1 MWTHYDNFSM
11 NDTICAIAT
20 PPGTGGIAILRISGL
35 LAPYIAQQLTGQPLT
50 LRVHYRTVNGLDDV
64 VVTSFHAP
72 HSYTGEEVVEI
83 ACHGSNYIQQE
94 LLRRCIDLGARMA
107 QPGEFTQRAFLNGKM
122 DLSQAEAVADLIAAE
137 SKAAHQM
144 ALHQLKG
151 GISRSL
157 LTLREQLLHFT
168 SLIELELD
176 FADHE
181 DLEFADRQQLR
192 QLAQTILQHLAQ
204 LKDSFRLGNAIKHG
218 IPVAIIGA
226 TNAGKSTLLNA
237 LAGEQRAIVS
247 DINGT
252 TRDTIEVTA
261 TINGVLFR
269 FIDTAGLRETQDPIE
284 QMGINRSRQAALNA
298 EVVLHI
304 IDATQPQEPH
314 AIRTLI
320 QTLQHQTL
328 VTVYNK
334 SDLINQS
341 DESTDKN
348 TLFIS
353 AKNEEIAPLLR
364 WLQDHYSASIMND
377 NLLIS
382 NERHYNALLRAYEAI
397 LRVQDGLDQQL
408 SGEILSLDLQDC
420 LKALGEITGQI
431 SSEEVLHTV
440 FSHFCIGK

>member
-20 PPGTGGIAILRISGL
+20 PPGTGGIAILRLSGL
-35 LAPYIAQQLTGQPLT
+35 EASHIAQQLTGQPLT

-72 HSYTGEEVVEI
+72 HSYTGEDVVEI
-83 ACHGSNYIQQE
+83 ACHGSTYIQQE

-157 LTLREQLLHFT
+157 LTLREKLLHFT

-269 FIDTAGLRETQDPIE
+269 FIDTAGLRDTQDPIE

-298 EVVLHI
+298 EIVLHI
-304 IDATQPQEPH
+304 IDATQPQEPP

-341 DESTDKN
+341 DESADKN

-353 AKNEEIAPLLR
+353 AKNEEIAPLQR

-440 FSHFCIGK
+440 FSRFCIGK